1 MSHLRTPPTP
11 EREEYDDYDDPWYY
25 ATEYDYIHRNDV
37 AVPASGI
44 AHHVHNVFENL
55 RDNMDEIT
63 STLGGSI
70 NVSLLQMNYHDIIAG
85 LDKFFLILMS
95 KFYSHSKLGGYENL
109 NDEGKLNYNKLIQIM
124 EKLELSGD
132 VHLTFDALN
141 NIFTWIQY
149 VLRQPDSFQQH
160 YLDCFIRDTF
170 NAYDG
175 VEVGEGGNISCP
187 KGIYERLLFAIGDA
201 CVLYC
206 SQYKKKKKP
215 TRKTKKLF
223 LRGGANKQKSTYQ
236 TCDKPVYRKLIRLLK
251 KEVPDMNELT
261 KEWSGIF
268 DTDFVNTL
276 STSQLKQH
284 FIEFMDRKYKLYGL
298 DEMKTIQA
306 RANELEAAD
315 IFKNKT
321 F

>member
-11 EREEYDDYDDPWYY
+11 EREDYDDYDDPWIY
-25 ATEYDYIHRNDV
+25 ATEHDYIHRDDLAAPVN
-37 AVPASGI
+37 GI

-55 RDNMDEIT
+55 RDNLDEIT

-85 LDKFFLILMS
+85 LDRFFLILLS
-95 KFYSHSKLGGYENL
+95 KFYSLSKLVGYENL
-109 NDEGKLNYNKLIQIM
+109 NDEGKMNYNKLILIM
-124 EKLELSGD
+124 EKLELDGEE
-132 VHLTFDALN
+132 HLTFDALN
-141 NIFTWIQY
+141 NIFTWIQF
-149 VLRQPDSFQQH
+149 VLRQPESFQYH
-160 YLDCFIRDTF
+160 YLDCFIHDTY

-175 VEVGEGGNISCP
+175 LEEGGNISCP

-206 SQYKKKKKP
+206 SQYKKRKKS
-215 TRKTKKLF
+215 TRKTKKLS
-223 LRGGANKQKSTYQ
+223 RGGANKQKSVYS
-236 TCDKPVYRKLIRLLK
+236 TCDKPVYRKLIRLFK
-251 KEVPDMNELT
+251 KEVPDMNDLT

-268 DTDFVNTL
+268 DTDLGNKLTPL
-276 STSQLKQH
+276 QLKLH
-284 FIEFMDRKYKLYGL
+284 FIEFMERKFTFYGL
-298 DEMKTIQA
+298 NQTKDIHA

-315 IFKNKT
+315 IFINKT